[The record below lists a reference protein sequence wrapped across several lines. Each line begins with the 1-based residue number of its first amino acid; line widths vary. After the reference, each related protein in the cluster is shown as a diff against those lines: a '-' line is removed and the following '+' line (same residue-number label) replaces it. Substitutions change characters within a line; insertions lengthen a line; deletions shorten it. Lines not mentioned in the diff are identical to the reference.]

1 MSAEKNHIYSAAEK
15 ESNGIAL
22 RSSFRSVKNRTA
34 IIKRRLNKE
43 DVVNKKIRTT
53 CLCAQIVFV
62 FLFAFIVCAENAH
75 GKEDENKEIKAIVE
89 KLVAYYAAAQSYEA
103 TFVQTNAHKM
113 FPGRLQRAYGKVMFY
128 KGGLMRWEYE
138 RPEKKFFIYDGKKLW
153 VYEPEVPQIFSGT
166 ADAERLKKAL
176 AFLTG
181 EGKIIEEYSVRKLNA
196 SKLGFSKGIVIG
208 LWPNDKNS
216 AFKKVELY
224 LDGKTHRVVRSVVVD
239 HEGNRNRLDFH
250 NPKLGQQLDK
260 KAFTFNPPPG
270 VPVITREEHF

>member
-1 MSAEKNHIYSAAEK
+1 MKKKS
-15 ESNGIAL
+15 
-22 RSSFRSVKNRTA
+22 RT
-34 IIKRRLNKE
+34 K
-43 DVVNKKIRTT
+43 
-53 CLCAQIVFV
+53 CLCAQIGFS
-62 FLFAFIVCAENAH
+62 FLFAFTVHAEYAH
-75 GKEDENKEIKAIVE
+75 GKEDKEVKTIIE
-89 KLVAYYAAAQSYEA
+89 SLVAYYAAGQSYEA

-128 KGGLMRWEYE
+128 RGGLMRWEYE

-153 VYEPEVPQIFSGT
+153 VYEPEVPQIFSGA

-181 EGKIIEEYSVRKLNA
+181 EGKILEEYGVRKMDEV
-196 SKLGFSKGIVIG
+196 KLGFKKGVVIG
-208 LWPNDKNS
+208 LWPKDKNS
-216 AFKKVELY
+216 AFKRVELY

-260 KAFTFNPPPG
+260 KAFTFSPPPG
-270 VPVITREEHF
+270 VPVIEREKQL